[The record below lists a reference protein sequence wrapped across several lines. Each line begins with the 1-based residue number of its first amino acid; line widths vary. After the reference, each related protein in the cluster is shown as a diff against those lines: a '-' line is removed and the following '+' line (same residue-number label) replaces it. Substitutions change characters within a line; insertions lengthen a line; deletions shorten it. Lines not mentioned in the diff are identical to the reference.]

1 MLIYT
6 WNRMPH
12 QPTGLTFVSISLAFL
27 PEFVDIWNAIRSRR
41 GWRRRRTHHVD
52 DDECDSGGNA
62 TTTTTASSSS
72 SPPSILA
79 VVEAKL
85 TLNIPTMGCVAC
97 VNKVDASI
105 RGCNSAALI
114 GEETSWLTSKGG
126 AAEISILGR
135 TNEEINRAVND
146 VVAAV
151 KDAGFRCD
159 VKNLRVNKK

>member
-1 MLIYT
+1 
-6 WNRMPH
+6 MPH

-41 GWRRRRTHHVD
+41 RRRWRRTHHVD
-52 DDECDSGGNA
+52 DDDNECDSGGNA
-62 TTTTTASSSS
+62 TTATASSSS
-72 SPPSILA
+72 PSSSILA

-85 TLNIPTMGCVAC
+85 TLDIPTMGCVAC

-114 GEETSWLTSKGG
+114 REETSWLTGGAAKGG

-135 TNEEINRAVND
+135 TNEEIDRAVED

-151 KDAGFRCD
+151 KGAGFRCD
-159 VKNLRVNKK
+159 VKNLRVEKK